1 MDFLAKG
8 AFFFVLLCVCVPRP
22 GLAQNRQ
29 PGEEKRVSASLQ
41 QKPAAARLL
50 GPNEGLAILGAA
62 LDSRHHRADSSADCS
77 HFVHGLYERAGFP
90 YQYAS
95 SSDLYDG
102 TDEFRRVTNPQAGD
116 LIVWHGHAG
125 IVVNP
130 AQRSFFSVLHSGPG
144 VDSYDSP
151 YWKQRGHPRFY
162 RYRKTVPGSGVNT
175 SIRTASWTATA
186 TDDAESDERLLT
198 STTEEASDKTAPPAR
213 LADKPAEEKPAISQ
227 IPGVVVVTSARPK
240 ADQVSAA
247 FLQACTNAQ
256 ESLRGLDLFNSS
268 QSVIVFDHFEV
279 KKVHAGGSQ
288 GWVEVQIDELASLN
302 GINAEAQKRSQRQ
315 RWPLIRREKTAWE
328 LTTSRDTIYLP
339 QRLAANI
346 LAHEL
351 ALLTESGPDTGVT
364 IQEKAKLARLLEVV
378 LQAQPRTQKLPGFRI
393 NTPTG

>member
-1 MDFLAKG
+1 MRFPAKG
-8 AFFFVLLCVCVPRP
+8 ALFFVLLCVCALRP
-22 GLAQNRQ
+22 GLAQNRP

-50 GPNEGLAILGAA
+50 AANEGLAILGAA
-62 LDSRHHRADSSADCS
+62 LDSRHHRADYSADCS
-77 HFVHGLYERAGFP
+77 HFVHGLYQRAGFP

-130 AQRSFFSVLHSGPG
+130 AQHSFLSALRSGPG

-151 YWKQRGHPRFY
+151 YWKQRGRPRFY
-162 RYRKTVPGSGVNT
+162 RYLRTAPGGGVST
-175 SIRTASWTATA
+175 SIRTASWTPTATA
-186 TDDAESDERLLT
+186 EGESDEPAI
-198 STTEEASDKTAPPAR
+198 TEEVSDKTAPPAR
-213 LADKPAEEKPAISQ
+213 FAEGKLTISE

-256 ESLRGLDLFNSS
+256 ESLRGLDLFKSS

-279 KKVHAGGSQ
+279 RKVHAAGNQ
-288 GWVEVQIDELASLN
+288 GWVEVQIDALVSLN
-302 GINAEAQKRSQRQ
+302 GNNAQAQKRSERQ
-315 RWPLIRREKTAWE
+315 RWPLIRRDKTSWE
-328 LTTSRDTIYLP
+328 LTPPRDTIYLP
-339 QRLAANI
+339 QRMGANI

-351 ALLTESGPDTGVT
+351 AQLTDAGPDTNVT
-364 IQEKAKLARLLEVV
+364 IQEKAALARLLAV
-378 LQAQPRTQKLPGFRI
+378 LLPATTT
-393 NTPTG
+393 NTKTARPSR